1 MLLKQASKRLFFLP
15 SSAIST
21 LLKRERG
28 TSQPLV
34 LGALPPALGSWAP
47 TSGAEVPRRDG
58 ALVCREPCQKV
69 PPPSMTW
76 PSPEDHPDR
85 QSLPPL
91 AFRSSPDVARACRTP
106 LLSPASLHEL
116 RAGQSTAPLTV
127 PLDSPWMAD
136 ALSQAQGHGL
146 CRGASQ
152 ARGWARTIQAMASMA
167 CCRTATYSRC
177 VAFSS
182 TSACRAQP
190 GWCLAAASTQCQQ
203 TQHQVTGLEETLC
216 LQASTSPQSG
226 PAARFD

>member
-76 PSPEDHPDR
+76 PSPEDSTWAGSCPSSHPCALMGMASGLCSPA
-85 QSLPPL
+85 QLLPGWL
-91 AFRSSPDVARACRTP
+91 TALGD
-106 LLSPASLHEL
+106 LSPLPSA
-116 RAGQSTAPLTV
+116 TLTPV
-127 PLDSPWMAD
+127 P
-136 ALSQAQGHGL
+136 
-146 CRGASQ
+146 RE
-152 ARGWARTIQAMASMA
+152 
-167 CCRTATYSRC
+167 
-177 VAFSS
+177 
-182 TSACRAQP
+182 
-190 GWCLAAASTQCQQ
+190 WCS
-203 TQHQVTGLEETLC
+203 
-216 LQASTSPQSG
+216 
-226 PAARFD
+226 